1 MPKYTKFTRKK
12 YMKKHKRGRTQRG
25 GYLFYPGPGDDVH
38 AFEGAYTNLKDRV
51 SSFVPSFPN
60 LNPLS
65 YFRTGPPIAAAPVA
79 VDYAPAPAPAAADKP
94 LVGNLEYQSNGD
106 FKADSPMNVE
116 AEAGEAGDA
125 GDAGAGDAGAEAGA
139 EAGDAGDGAGD
150 AGDGAGDADDA
161 RDKQAGGRRRR
172 RRQTTKKR
180 KGSNKR
186 KRTMKRRRSIRRR
199 R

>member
-79 VDYAPAPAPAAADKP
+79 VDYAPAPAPAPAAAAAADKP

-116 AEAGEAGDA
+116 AE
-125 GDAGAGDAGAEAGA
+125 AGDAGAEAGA

-172 RRQTTKKR
+172 RRRTTKKR
-180 KGSNKR
+180 KRSNKR
-186 KRTMKRRRSIRRR
+186 KRTMKRRRSMRRR

>member
-1 MPKYTKFTRKK
+1 
-12 YMKKHKRGRTQRG
+12 MKKHKRGRTQRG

-79 VDYAPAPAPAAADKP
+79 VDYAPAPAAAAAADKP

-116 AEAGEAGDA
+116 AEAG
-125 GDAGAGDAGAEAGA
+125 DAGAEAGA

-150 AGDGAGDADDA
+150 AGDGAGDAGAGAGDAGAEAGAEAGDADDA

-172 RRQTTKKR
+172 RRRTTKKR
-180 KGSNKR
+180 KRSNKR
-186 KRTMKRRRSIRRR
+186 KRTMKRRRSMRRR

>member
-1 MPKYTKFTRKK
+1 
-12 YMKKHKRGRTQRG
+12 MKKHKRGRTQRG

-79 VDYAPAPAPAAADKP
+79 VDYAPAPAAAAAADKP

-116 AEAGEAGDA
+116 AE
-125 GDAGAGDAGAEAGA
+125 AGDAGAEAGA

-172 RRQTTKKR
+172 RRRTTKKR
-180 KGSNKR
+180 KRSNKR
-186 KRTMKRRRSIRRR
+186 KRSMKRRRSIRRR